1 MHNKCG
7 IDLGVIGNPVALD
20 PGLEA
25 YNVGCSLAA
34 EPDLELVPWNLA
46 LVGNLEAPT
55 IARYEK
61 WTLGLENLKC
71 KLLVAAQI
79 ECGLVVQE

>member
-7 IDLGVIGNPVALD
+7 IDLGVIGDPVALYQV
-20 PGLEA
+20 LEA
-25 YNVGCSLAA
+25 YDVGCSLAA
-34 EPDLELVPWNLA
+34 EPDLEPVPWNLA
-46 LVGNLEAPT
+46 LVGNLEAPI
-55 IARYEK
+55 IARHEK
-61 WTLGLENLKC
+61 WTLGLENLRC